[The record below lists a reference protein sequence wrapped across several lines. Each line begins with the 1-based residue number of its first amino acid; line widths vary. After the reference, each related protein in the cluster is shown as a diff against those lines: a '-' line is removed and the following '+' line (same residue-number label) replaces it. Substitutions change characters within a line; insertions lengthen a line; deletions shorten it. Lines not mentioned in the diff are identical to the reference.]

1 MPGRRGKDFLPINN
15 NRVLEFGSGIGVTS
29 NYAGSYRGQRTEVTT
44 ITATPTAPT
53 NFDFWR
59 SGAGATTLPD
69 GTNDLTENIRRNG
82 SVGLNIDP
90 TSTLHVQGSIAET
103 VTIITATTTLNATH
117 DKIVLNNAAA
127 NITITLPNALT
138 CLGRKYEFSRYAGS
152 TGTVTIVGG
161 AGNQIQARAGTV
173 GATTTIGIHG
183 ATGQGLN
190 HSFTAVSV
198 GGVGIWVRL

>member
-15 NRVLEFGSGIGVTS
+15 NRVLEFGSGIGVAS
-29 NYAGSYRGQRTEVTT
+29 NYTSSYRGQKTEVTT
-44 ITATPTAPT
+44 ITATPPAPT

-90 TSTLHVQGSIAET
+90 TSALHVQGSIAET
-103 VTIITATTTLNATH
+103 VTVIAATTTLNATH
-117 DKIVLNNAAA
+117 NKIVLNNAAT

-161 AGNQIQARAGTV
+161 AGNQIQALAGTV
-173 GATTTIGIHG
+173 GATTTLGIHG
-183 ATGQGLN
+183 ATGTGLR
-190 HSFTAVSV
+190 HSFTAVNV
-198 GGVGIWVRL
+198 GGVGVWVRI